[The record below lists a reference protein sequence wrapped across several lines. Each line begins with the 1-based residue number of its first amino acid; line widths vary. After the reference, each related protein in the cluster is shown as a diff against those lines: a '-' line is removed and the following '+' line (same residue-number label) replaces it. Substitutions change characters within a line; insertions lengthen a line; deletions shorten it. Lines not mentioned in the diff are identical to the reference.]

1 MKSKSGEYIH
11 GLPHAS
17 DRNLEL
23 RIFVLGQT
31 TVDDVAVIDRGIL
44 LERSALEKQT

>member
-1 MKSKSGEYIH
+1 MKSKSGEYTH
-11 GLPHAS
+11 GLP

-31 TVDDVAVIDRGIL
+31 TVDDVAVIDRGIS